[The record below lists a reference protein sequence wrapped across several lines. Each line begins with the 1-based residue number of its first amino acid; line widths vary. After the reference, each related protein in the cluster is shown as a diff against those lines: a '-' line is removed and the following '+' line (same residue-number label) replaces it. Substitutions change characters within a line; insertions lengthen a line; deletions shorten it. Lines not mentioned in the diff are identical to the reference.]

1 MLALEGVSASHG
13 NGDVIGGISIDVA
26 PGEVGVIL
34 GPNGAGKTST
44 LRAIMGYLQIT
55 GGIIRGPDGAMLR
68 GMPPHRIAR
77 LGVAYVPEGRGIL
90 NSLTVRENLQV
101 GASARRLTGAQT
113 ANRIDTV
120 LGTFPALR
128 ERLGHSA
135 GLLSGGQQQML
146 AIGRALMASPR
157 VLLLDEPSLGL
168 APLVR
173 REISELLLSIKSA
186 RNLAVLLVEQDI
198 RLAQRCA
205 DFAYVLRRGRL
216 SARFDRSE
224 LADRNALRDAYLG
237 HGSATGDGKPSSGST
252 SWHTTAMPPPGRFA
266 ATANKIGR

>member
-1 MLALEGVSASHG
+1 MLALECVSASYG

-44 LRAIMGYLQIT
+44 LRAIMGFLQIT

-68 GMPPHRIAR
+68 GMPPHQIAR

-90 NSLTVRENLQV
+90 NSLTARENLLV
-101 GASARRLTGAQT
+101 GASARRLTGTQT

-120 LGTFPALR
+120 LETFPALR

-186 RNLAVLLVEQDI
+186 RNLSVLLVEQDI

-205 DFAYVLRRGRL
+205 DFAHVLRRGRL
-216 SARFDRSE
+216 SARFDTSE
-224 LADRNALRDAYLG
+224 LADRAALRDAYLG
-237 HGSATGDGKPSSGST
+237 RGAPTGDGRSSGGSVGGQ
-252 SWHTTAMPPPGRFA
+252 TTATPQSGLF
-266 ATANKIGR
+266 ATAAGKTGR